1 MDKVLALKQNWFGLG
16 SLVCHQMA
24 ILVSTLNF
32 LSLGL
37 SIYEI
42 YIITLKVTYVKHWVP
57 CMAYSNH
64 SINSSYYHCYS
75 NVVTI

>member
-1 MDKVLALKQNWFGLG
+1 MDKILALKQNWFGL
-16 SLVCHQMA
+16 VCHLMA

-42 YIITLKVTYVKHWVP
+42 YIITLKATYVKHWVP
-57 CMAYSNH
+57 CMAYSRY
-64 SINSSYYHCYS
+64 SINSSYYHCYN
-75 NVVTI
+75 NVVII